1 MEQQHKVKF
10 LWNGIR
16 VDGTFYKGHYTTGP
30 YAKGSSLPE
39 DTVTIYMERSNTPHF
54 AGVVIENDS
63 DPMTDYFTTDTVRVL
78 PDSEL
83 HEAAS
88 HAALTHKIHMLK
100 GQVAH
105 YEKRLSNPLLA
116 STREL
121 YERELTRAR
130 TDLNAL
136 MKQRDEARAVCRR
149 SAPQR

>member
-39 DTVTIYMERSNTPHF
+39 DTVTIYMERSNTPRF
-54 AGVVIENDS
+54 AGAVFENDS
-63 DPMTDYFTTDTVRVL
+63 DPMTDYFTTDTVRVF
-78 PDSEL
+78 PGSEL

-88 HAALTHKIHMLK
+88 HAALAYQIHMLK
-100 GQVAH
+100 DQVAH
-105 YEKRLSNPLLA
+105 YERRLAKPMPA
-116 STREL
+116 ATREF
-121 YERELTRAR
+121 YERELARAR

-136 MKQRDEARAVCRR
+136 WKQQSEARAARR
-149 SAPQR
+149 QSAPQR